1 MQVSRHQSR
10 HRSATANPDPFN
22 DPSNISYSSY
32 GIPTRSRNPPL
43 NPSAPRPPPPPP
55 KLVAKSQ
62 APHRPSTGN
71 RENIMDAVRDTVTVR
86 GADQIPRAR
95 VGRSQT
101 ELPP

>member
-1 MQVSRHQSR
+1 MHVSRHQSR

-32 GIPTRSRNPPL
+32 GIPTLPRSAPP
-43 NPSAPRPPPPPP
+43 NPSTRPPPPPP
-55 KLVAKSQ
+55 KLVSKPHPS
-62 APHRPSTGN
+62 HRPSTGN
-71 RENIMDAVRDTVTVR
+71 RDNIMDAVRDTVTVR